1 MREEEGEEEEEE
13 EKEEEERDDR
23 KREEGERFW
32 EDAIMRTVNS
42 ETGCERQRLA
52 RQQGDAVH
60 RFSALNGCQ

>member
-1 MREEEGEEEEEE
+1 MRGWIEREGEERG
-13 EKEEEERDDR
+13 ERGK
-23 KREEGERFW
+23 KREGERFW

-52 RQQGDAVH
+52 RERGDAVH